1 MGLIFENKVAIITG
15 SSQGIGKATAAVFL
29 KEGATVVLN
38 GRNEERLLAAA
49 KELSASGGEVFYVV
63 GDVSDEI
70 QAKTLVD
77 ETIKKYGRLDLL
89 VNNAGI
95 SMRGDFSE
103 LKPEVFKSVF
113 DTNVIGVTNLTIPAM
128 LHIKKNK
135 GSIIFISSLAGIRG
149 LPGLSAYSSS
159 KMALRAIAESI
170 RIQEHDSGIHVGLIQ
185 VGFTEIEFAKQTIGA
200 DGKLITIKDRS
211 KFKVQSKESVANAV
225 LNNIKKRKFVTTLSS
240 IGKANAI
247 MQSVMPG
254 IVEKIIIRSIDK
266 IKKRS

>member
-63 GDVSDEI
+63 GDVSEEI

-103 LKPEVFKSVF
+103 LKPEAFKSVF
-113 DTNVIGVTNLTIPAM
+113 DTNVIGVPNLTIPAM

-135 GSIIFISSLAGIRG
+135 GSIIFISSVAGMRG
-149 LPGLSAYSSS
+149 
-159 KMALRAIAESI
+159 
-170 RIQEHDSGIHVGLIQ
+170 
-185 VGFTEIEFAKQTIGA
+185 
-200 DGKLITIKDRS
+200 
-211 KFKVQSKESVANAV
+211 
-225 LNNIKKRKFVTTLSS
+225 
-240 IGKANAI
+240 
-247 MQSVMPG
+247 
-254 IVEKIIIRSIDK
+254 
-266 IKKRS
+266 